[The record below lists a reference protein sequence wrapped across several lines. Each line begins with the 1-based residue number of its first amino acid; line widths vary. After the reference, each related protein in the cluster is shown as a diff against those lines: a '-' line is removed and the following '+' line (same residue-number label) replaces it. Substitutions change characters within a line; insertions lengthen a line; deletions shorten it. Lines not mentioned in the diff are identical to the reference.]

1 MTSNVGNI
9 DRIARFV
16 LGLVLLA
23 LPFATNM
30 VQSTPATVISVVVG
44 LVMLAT
50 SAMKFCPM
58 YRILGIQTCKL

>member
-44 LVMLAT
+44 LVMLVT

-58 YRILGIQTCKL
+58 YRIFGIQTCKL